1 MDLKR
6 PKRQK
11 QRVNVKRSNFDISR
25 LNSAKKLKINENF
38 IPCPSKE
45 GDELYANGIFVFN
58 ITKMLGYI
66 NKNSNEMNLVDV
78 NVADFPKYFS
88 SINESQDNC
97 R

>member
-1 MDLKR
+1 M
-6 PKRQK
+6 
-11 QRVNVKRSNFDISR
+11 
-25 LNSAKKLKINENF
+25 LKINENF

-66 NKNSNEMNLVDV
+66 NKNSNQMDLVDV

-88 SINESQDNC
+88 SINESQGNC